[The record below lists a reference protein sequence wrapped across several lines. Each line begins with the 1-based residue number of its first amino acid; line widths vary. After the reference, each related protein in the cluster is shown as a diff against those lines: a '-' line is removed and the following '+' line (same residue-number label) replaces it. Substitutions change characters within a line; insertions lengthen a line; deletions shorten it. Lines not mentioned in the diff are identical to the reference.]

1 MDAFPDSVYN
11 DSTSAPSVN
20 ATDSYELELD
30 AERIVNLGQDKAT
43 TILYIGM
50 QIYIEISQH
59 L

>member
-1 MDAFPDSVYN
+1 MDAFTDSDYN

-20 ATDSYELELD
+20 ATYSYELELD

-43 TILYIGM
+43 TISYIGI
-50 QIYIEISQH
+50 QLHIEISQH